1 MKLIILLIYTLFSL
15 LDAFGAINEVLTLK
29 QVSEDGN
36 QFVFVRR
43 EGEAPWKGIT
53 IKDPQTKAILYEA
66 RTAKCSAT
74 ACVGIVVKNHSGLKL
89 RLDEEYAHSYNEV
102 AIQLNGQD
110 APLPE
115 PEVVEPEVPKPKPE
129 IVKPEVV
136 KPNAKPVPKIIVP
149 PKLPSAMDQSL
160 YASYGSP
167 IGPGFKIGYYKKR
180 ESIWWGINYANI
192 SSATSKVTIKGHLF
206 SGSGSLTLLK
216 ASPNIDINLVGELGM
231 AKATLDF
238 TGVDPDGPVKD
249 VMSYFWAAAGEGKY
263 NFNQFSL
270 AIKSGVSK
278 AGFASSYDG
287 TYSRFNNPYGTI
299 LMFLEIGAYYRF

>member
-1 MKLIILLIYTLFSL
+1 MKLIILLIYSLFSL
-15 LDAFGAINEVLTLK
+15 LDAFGAFNETLNLK

-43 EGEAPWKGIT
+43 EGAAPWKGIT
-53 IKDPQTKAILYEA
+53 IKDPQTKVILYEA

-102 AIQLNGQD
+102 AVQVNGQD

-115 PEVVEPEVPKPKPE
+115 PEVIEPELVKPE
-129 IVKPEVV
+129 IVKPEVT
-136 KPNAKPVPKIIVP
+136 KPKAKPIPKIIEP
-149 PKLPSAMDQSL
+149 PKLPSLLDRAL

-167 IGPGFKIGYYKKR
+167 IGPGFKIGYFNQR
-180 ESIWWGINYANI
+180 ESFWWGINYANI
-192 SSATSKVTIKGHLF
+192 ASATSEVSIKGHLI
-206 SGSGSLTLLK
+206 SGAASLTLLRP
-216 ASPNIDINLVGELGM
+216 SPKIDINLVGELGL

-263 NFNQFSL
+263 NFDQFSL
-270 AIKSGVSK
+270 SLKSGVSK

-287 TYSRFNNPYGTI
+287 TFSRFNNPYGTI
-299 LMFLEIGAYYRF
+299 LMFLEIGVYYRF

>member
-1 MKLIILLIYTLFSL
+1 MKLIIVLIYSLFSL
-15 LDAFGAINEVLTLK
+15 LDAFGAFNETLTLK

-43 EGEAPWKGIT
+43 EGAAPWKGIT

-102 AIQLNGQD
+102 AVQLNGQET
-110 APLPE
+110 PLPE
-115 PEVVEPEVPKPKPE
+115 PEVVEPELVKPE

-136 KPNAKPVPKIIVP
+136 KPKPKPIPKIIESPKVP
-149 PKLPSAMDQSL
+149 SELDQAL

-180 ESIWWGINYANI
+180 NSLWWGINYANI
-192 SSATSKVTIKGHLF
+192 ASATSNVSIKGHLF
-206 SGSGSLTLLK
+206 SGAGSLTLLRPT
-216 ASPNIDINLVGELGM
+216 PNIDINLLGELGL

-249 VMSYFWAAAGEGKY
+249 VMSYFLAAAGEGKY
-263 NFNQFSL
+263 NFDQFSL
-270 AIKSGVSK
+270 SVKSGVSK
-278 AGFASSYDG
+278 AGFGSSYDG

>member
-1 MKLIILLIYTLFSL
+1 MKLVIVLIYSLFSL
-15 LDAFGAINEVLTLK
+15 LDAFGAFNETLNLK

-36 QFVFVRR
+36 QFVFARR
-43 EGEAPWKGIT
+43 EGAAPWKGIT
-53 IKDPQTKAILYEA
+53 IKDPQTKVILYEA

-89 RLDEEYAHSYNEV
+89 RLDEDYAHSYNEV
-102 AIQLNGQD
+102 AVQLNGLD
-110 APLPE
+110 IPLPG
-115 PEVVEPEVPKPKPE
+115 PEVMKPK
-129 IVKPEVV
+129 
-136 KPNAKPVPKIIVP
+136 AKPIPKIIEP
-149 PKLPSAMDQSL
+149 PKIPSALDQAV

-180 ESIWWGINYANI
+180 NSLWWGINYANI
-192 SSATSKVTIKGHLF
+192 ASATSNVSIKGHLF
-206 SGSGSLTLLK
+206 SGAGSLTLLRPT
-216 ASPNIDINLVGELGM
+216 PNIDINLLGELGL

-263 NFNQFSL
+263 NFDQFSL
-270 AIKSGVSK
+270 SVKSGVSK
-278 AGFASSYDG
+278 AGFGSSYDG

-299 LMFLEIGAYYRF
+299 LMFLEIGAYFRF